1 MEYELLEEGDLV
13 WRGPIETQTKR
24 SMQLKC
30 STVQEGCLTT
40 SQEWMASYKA
50 QLESGDTS
58 PLP

>member
-1 MEYELLEEGDLV
+1 MEYELLEEGDLVV

-40 SQEWMASYKA
+40 SQKWRQVTK
-50 QLESGDTS
+50 LHVDES
-58 PLP
+58 